1 MLSAFANSFAIPE
14 LRRRLLF
21 TLGIIVIVRI
31 GASIPIPG
39 INAALLNT
47 YFDQVVNQ
55 MATNNVVGLIN
66 IFSGGALQNCAVF
79 SLGIMPYI
87 SASIMMQLM
96 TVVIP
101 SLGKLS
107 REEGGRQKITQYTR
121 YLTLLLCV
129 VQGYFL
135 AITFQNPESNLFLG
149 GIGEIIA
156 REGQELVPN
165 PGAHFIFTVI
175 LTNMA
180 GTMLLVWL
188 GEQITDRGV
197 GNGISLVITVGIL
210 ASLPAA
216 LAQGYSLFF
225 GVQADRSNPLLVV
238 VLIAFLL
245 LVIAGVVAVT
255 QAQRKIRVDYAKRIV
270 GRKMYGGQTS
280 YLPLKVNYAG
290 VMPIIFAQTILMF
303 PSMLLN
309 FIPND
314 IRAEWT
320 WIDAFSRSLE
330 SGSLHYILLAGMIL
344 FFSYFWVATQFNP
357 IQIADDLKK
366 NGGYIPGIR
375 PGQPT
380 AEFLDY
386 TMSRLTLA
394 GAVFLT
400 VLAVIPQLIN
410 KTMGIPFITASFF
423 GGTSLLISVG
433 VILDTMRQIET
444 HLLQKNYEGFLKK
457 GRLKGRSATGLPISP
472 HVASRESLVWL
483 WAVIAVLVVL
493 GAAAA
498 AFQRLN

>member
-1 MLSAFANSFAIPE
+1 MLSAFANCFSIPE
-14 LRRRLLF
+14 LRRRLIF

-31 GASIPIPG
+31 GAAIPIPG
-39 INAALLNT
+39 INASLLNM
-47 YFDQVVNQ
+47 YFDQIVNQ
-55 MATNNVVGLIN
+55 QATNNVVGLIN
-66 IFSGGALQNCAVF
+66 IFSGGALQNCAIF

-101 SLGKLS
+101 SLGKMA
-107 REEGGRQKITQYTR
+107 REEGGRQKINQYTR
-121 YLTLLLCV
+121 YLTLALCV

-135 AITFQNPESNLFLG
+135 AITLQNPETNPFLS

-156 REGQELVPN
+156 SQGKELVPN
-165 PGAHFIFTVI
+165 PGIGFIFTVI
-175 LTNMA
+175 ITNMA

-188 GEQITDRGV
+188 GEQITDKGV

-216 LAQGYSLFF
+216 LASAYSMFF
-225 GVQADRSNPLLVV
+225 GVQADRANPLLVV
-238 VLIAFLL
+238 VLIGFLI
-245 LVIAGVVAVT
+245 LVVAGVVAVT
-255 QAQRKIRVDYAKRIV
+255 QAQRKIRVDYAKRVV

-290 VMPIIFAQTILMF
+290 VMPIIFAQTLLMF
-303 PSMLLN
+303 PNMLMG
-309 FIPND
+309 FIPNEVLTD
-314 IRAEWT
+314 WP
-320 WIDAFSRSLE
+320 WIATFAASLE
-330 SGSLHYILLAGMIL
+330 RGSLHYILLAAMIL

-380 AEFLDY
+380 AAFLDY

-394 GAVFLT
+394 GAIFLT
-400 VLAVIPQLIN
+400 ILAVLPQLIN
-410 KTMGIPFITASFF
+410 LNLGIPFVTASFF
-423 GGTSLLISVG
+423 GGTSLLITVG
-433 VILDTMRQIET
+433 VLLDTMRQIET
-444 HLLQKNYEGFLKK
+444 YLLQKNYEGFLKK
-457 GRLKGRSATGLPISP
+457 GRLKGRTAGSVPLSSN
-472 HVASRESLVWL
+472 VASSESLAWL
-483 WAVIAVLVVL
+483 WTIIAILVVL

-498 AFQRLN
+498 AFQRIN